1 MFTAYRRKWRGWW
14 RRGIARAHNK
24 CGGRRDH
31 GTGSTQW
38 MVGVH
43 FTPIHATGPLFWRN
57 KTDAIMN
64 TNYLIF
70 LFLFLPSV
78 ETVSFFLFLFF
89 SFSAFNSIVFDLC
102 HFLIFSNFSY
112 SLSTITWQQFRFQCF
127 TFRFEAI
134 RSTRSRRSWST
145 TGTDVVTWTWMSRAT
160 VQCALFPCPVSESV
174 LYTLWRRVQSYKR
187 FDSST
192 LNQSMR
198 NYLYYYI
205 SKILIFSFH

>member
-1 MFTAYRRKWRGWW
+1 MYTEFAPFCLLIFFLLIILLLPCVYLLILITCFIIVLKNIKIVFIWVSFSHENGFAIIIYSPYHPSCFTNLNLTATNFEFWVKTIIKIKNNNHNNLTILTNLFTTYRRKWRGWW

-78 ETVSFFLFLFF
+78 ETVSFFLFSFFFFF
-89 SFSAFNSIVFDLC
+89 SFQLNCLWFMS
-102 HFLIFSNFSY
+102 FSY
-112 SLSTITWQQFRFQCF
+112 
-127 TFRFEAI
+127 
-134 RSTRSRRSWST
+134 
-145 TGTDVVTWTWMSRAT
+145 
-160 VQCALFPCPVSESV
+160 LF
-174 LYTLWRRVQSYKR
+174 
-187 FDSST
+187 
-192 LNQSMR
+192 
-198 NYLYYYI
+198 
-205 SKILIFSFH
+205 